1 MIKTPAQAANM
12 VHSGGKGRGG
22 KRPGAGRPKGAQG
35 SKNLIIKTT
44 APEKGARQVAKGVT
58 TKPARTPE
66 GQVGRVI
73 TLDPTLPGLTPEEI
87 RAIARKYGGDA
98 IQFFAAVLMDVEQPM
113 ASRAYAANQILDRG
127 IGKAAQPLHHGNA
140 NGEALVFEEMN
151 TDKLD
156 LALKRLELAVSG
168 AEANSA
174 ARRDDEAEED
184 KGAKP
189 GLH

>member
-1 MIKTPAQAANM
+1 
-12 VHSGGKGRGG
+12 
-22 KRPGAGRPKGAQG
+22 
-35 SKNLIIKTT
+35 
-44 APEKGARQVAKGVT
+44 
-58 TKPARTPE
+58 
-66 GQVGRVI
+66 
-73 TLDPTLPGLTPEEI
+73 
-87 RAIARKYGGDA
+87 
-98 IQFFAAVLMDVEQPM
+98 MDVEQPM

-174 ARRDDEAEED
+174 ARRDDEAEGD
-184 KGAKP
+184 TGAKP